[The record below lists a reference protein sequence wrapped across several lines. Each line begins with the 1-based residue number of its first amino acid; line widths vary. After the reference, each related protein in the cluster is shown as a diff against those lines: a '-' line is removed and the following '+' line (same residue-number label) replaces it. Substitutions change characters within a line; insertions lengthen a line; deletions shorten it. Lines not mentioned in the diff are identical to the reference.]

1 MRFAVFTVCMPDDTP
16 EQAVSVLRE
25 LGYEGVEWRVTDQQ
39 PSADGQPGFWAGNR
53 CTWPFASFVEDAPKI
68 RALTEQA
75 GLAMPSLGTYVT
87 CQDLAA
93 VERAMSGAAIL
104 GVPKLRV
111 NVARYDGTASYREL
125 REHSLT
131 AYGEV
136 ARLAERYG
144 VRALVEIHHRGL
156 LPSASA
162 AAAFLQNFDPRF
174 VGVIHD
180 AGNMVYEG
188 FEAYRLGL
196 ETLGPYLGHV
206 HIKNARWEIAGHR
219 PDHSTEWQ
227 AVAAPLAEG
236 IVDVPDLF
244 RALREAGYDDWIS
257 LEDFS
262 TERPLPARLVE
273 DLAYLQQAAAATA

>member
-16 EQAVSVLRE
+16 EQAVAELRE

-53 CTWPFASFVEDAPKI
+53 CTWPFASFVDDAPKI

-75 GLAMPSLGTYVT
+75 GLAMPSVGTYVT
-87 CQDLAA
+87 CDDLAA
-93 VERAMSGAAIL
+93 VERAMAGAAAL
-104 GVPKLRV
+104 GAPKLRV
-111 NVARYDGTASYREL
+111 NVRRYDGSVGYREL
-125 REHSLT
+125 RERSL
-131 AYGEV
+131 ADYAEV

-162 AAAFLQNFDPRF
+162 AASFLQHFDPRY

-188 FEAYRLGL
+188 YEAYRLGL
-196 ETLGPYLGHV
+196 ATLGPYLGHV
-206 HIKNARWEIAGHR
+206 HIKNARWEVVGQRADG
-219 PDHSTEWQ
+219 STEWQ
-227 AVAAPLAEG
+227 AVAAPLREG
-236 IVDVPDLF
+236 IVDFADLF
-244 RALREAGYDDWIS
+244 QALREAGYDDWLS

-262 TERPLPARLVE
+262 TEQPLHMRLK
-273 DLAYLQQAAAATA
+273 DNLAYLRQLAGE